1 MKKIKY
7 NFDVETINLKIDK
20 ALLKIKYAFTL
31 YAQFTTNKYYT
42 HNNTLLVKKTQNIL
56 TYHLLLYNTLKTL
69 NNVLNK

>member
-1 MKKIKY
+1 ME
-7 NFDVETINLKIDK
+7 VTEVQ
-20 ALLKIKYAFTL
+20 YAFTL

-42 HNNTLLVKKTQNIL
+42 NNNTLLEKKTQNML